1 MRLARLLLLEQE
13 SLYLQRLESTGR
25 ANELQAIGDVDQY
38 FAERQHRSLKLL
50 NSTPLFFSG

>member
-1 MRLARLLLLEQE
+1 VLTPAREKTLK
-13 SLYLQRLESTGR
+13 RVAFRDAHTGR